1 MGEDDALA
9 SLVSLVMETTATE
22 RLREE
27 TDQIDQ
33 EMQRLLAEM
42 ERATGKE
49 HRGGQVQR
57 FLELPKRRGEIARR
71 ALAQF
76 EKLES
81 ERRVRAE

>member
-1 MGEDDALA
+1 
-9 SLVSLVMETTATE
+9 MEAAATE

-27 TDQIDQ
+27 ADQIEQ

-42 ERATGKE
+42 ERATAKE

-57 FLELPKRRGEIARR
+57 FLELLKRRGEIARR
-71 ALAQF
+71 AVALF
-76 EKLES
+76 EELES

>member
-9 SLVSLVMETTATE
+9 SLVSLVMETAATE

-57 FLELPKRRGEIARR
+57 FLELLKRRGEIARR